1 MKTLTLGFGADEAGR
16 RVAEGAQDGADGEA
30 QVLVTR
36 VQSHRGEAE
45 VGQLRGFLRTDLHV
59 RDLKET
65 ERSRTSFYNLLFV
78 FNICFMVM
86 FHKELMTLECL

>member
-1 MKTLTLGFGADEAGR
+1 MKLKKHRAAGLKTLTLGFGTDEAGG

-30 QVLVTR
+30 QVLVAR

-45 VGQLRGFLRTDLHV
+45 IRQLRGFLRTDLHV

-65 ERSRTSFYNLLFV
+65 ARRL
-78 FNICFMVM
+78 FNICLIVM
-86 FHKELMTLECL
+86 FHYELTVL